1 MKAAHTEDPR
11 TLVAALGDSI
21 TAGQPGYDPDPG
33 TQNLF
38 GFGDDPRSS
47 YEYWAGRKNP
57 QLVFRNCGHFGL
69 RTDQI
74 AAQFDDCTDGA
85 EALIV
90 QGGINNIVQGRPITA
105 AAADLREMVRRGKAL
120 HVPVAI
126 ADVLPW
132 NTGPAG
138 SAAQI
143 RRLNRLIDA
152 IGRDEDVPVLP
163 FHQTLADPA
172 NPDLMPPRL
181 TVEGEHPSVA
191 GYRRL
196 GLMVAARFA
205 P

>member
-1 MKAAHTEDPR
+1 MKAAHKEDPR

-38 GFGDDPRSS
+38 GFGDHPRSS
-47 YEYWAGRKNP
+47 YEYWANRKDP
-57 QLVFRNCGHFGL
+57 RLAFRNCGHFGL

-74 AAQFDDCTDGA
+74 ATHFDDCTDGA

-90 QGGINNIVQGRPITA
+90 QGGINDIVQGRPVTA
-105 AAADLREMVRRGKAL
+105 AAADLLEVVRRGKAL
-120 HVPVAI
+120 HIPVAI
-126 ADVLPW
+126 ANVLPW
-132 NTGPAG
+132 NTGPPG
-138 SAAQI
+138 SAGQI
-143 RRLNRLIDA
+143 RRLNRLIGG
-152 IGRDEDVPVLP
+152 IGSGEDVAVLP
-163 FHQTLADPA
+163 FHQTLADPR
-172 NPDLMPPRL
+172 NPDQMPPRL